1 MMTCQATPT
10 GRRKITIQMLAARST
25 RPASYE
31 PTKPGVVL
39 SAFKRAH
46 EAIGCPFKVVALVD
60 YLVGRTRA
68 ADWTRGGRI
77 WAWPG
82 NANLQ
87 DVLHVERTQLKT
99 LFRVAQELGLLEIHD
114 APNGQRYGIRDQDG
128 IVVHA
133 FGFDLSPLACRL
145 AEFQQLAAE
154 HVAQWRHGE
163 RLRAEITV
171 LRNKVL
177 ALTDLGQ
184 EQDAAGDWTTIANS
198 TRNIAARRGRSRDP
212 ARLSEILMKLDELH
226 SGAIEALTPPEIVE
240 TDPKGPESRPP
251 LTPTNPPTIAK
262 ANTIMDGPN
271 RSGVN
276 IGTESG
282 AKTRQQLQKS
292 NQRVGTDKRERRQ
305 ENALRGFVVTPE
317 FVVRIAPSFET
328 WTGKERPSWAELLE
342 ASTFVRS
349 ELGISKHAWGQACV
363 VLGRIEAVTT
373 LATIAA
379 RHQAGEVQSPGGL
392 LRKMVE
398 LHQAGTLRL
407 DRTLFGLSDRLKA
420 SVH

>member
-1 MMTCQATPT
+1 MLTCQATPT
-10 GRRKITIQMLAARST
+10 GRRKITSAMLVARSA

-46 EAIGCPFKVVALVD
+46 EAIGCPLKVVALID

-87 DVLHVERTQLKT
+87 DVLQVERTQLKT
-99 LFRVAQELGLLEIHD
+99 LLRVAQELGVLEIHD
-114 APNGQRYGIRDQDG
+114 APNGQRYGVRDAAG
-128 IVVHA
+128 VVVHA

-145 AEFQQLAAE
+145 AEFQRLAAE
-154 HVAQWRHGE
+154 RVEQWRQGE
-163 RLRAEITV
+163 RLRAEITA

-184 EQDAAGDWTTIANS
+184 EQGAAGDWQTIADEV
-198 TRNIAARRGRSRDP
+198 RRLAARRGRSRDP
-212 ARLSEILMKLDELH
+212 ARLSVILRELDELH
-226 SGAIEALTPPEIVE
+226 SGAIEALTPSEDVE
-240 TDPKGPESRPP
+240 TDPKGPENRPL
-251 LTPTNPPTIAK
+251 LTPTNPSTIAK
-262 ANTIMDGPN
+262 ANTKADRPN
-271 RSGVN
+271 RPGV
-276 IGTESG
+276 
-282 AKTRQQLQKS
+282 S
-292 NQRVGTDKRERRQ
+292 NSADTSNVDRRPNKRPALGVDADKRERRQ
-305 ENALRGFVVTPE
+305 ESALRGFVVTPE
-317 FVVRIAPSFET
+317 FVVKIAPSFET
-328 WTGKERPSWAELLE
+328 WTGKDRPSWSELME

-349 ELGISKHAWGQACV
+349 ELGISRDAWLQACE
-363 VLGRIEAVTT
+363 VLGRLEAVTT

-420 SVH
+420 TSH